1 MAMFRTIV
9 LVAGLVGL
17 VAGLLL
23 TGLQA
28 FTTVP
33 LILEAELYESGAGG
47 HDHASH
53 DHGTGTATDHDAGVI
68 PATDAAVEEEGW
80 APADGA
86 ERWLF
91 TAIANVL
98 TGIGFALL
106 LGAAAELKGGIRS
119 WRQGVFWGLAGF
131 AVFTLA
137 PGLGL
142 PPELPAMPAG
152 DLGDRQVW
160 WVMTVVLT
168 AGGIALL
175 AFGRTI
181 PLSLLAVAL
190 IVAPHVIG
198 APQLASFESP
208 IPEGLHH
215 DFVVAAVATS
225 FVFWVAIGGLTGLVR
240 NRLATPV

>member
-1 MAMFRTIV
+1 MALFRTIV

-28 FTTVP
+28 LTTVP
-33 LILEAELYESGAGG
+33 LILEAELYESGAG
-47 HDHASH
+47 
-53 DHGTGTATDHDAGVI
+53 AGEAVI
-68 PATDAAVEEEGW
+68 PAADAVVEEEGW

-86 ERWLF
+86 ERWFF

-198 APQLASFESP
+198 APQPDSFESP

-215 DFVVAAVATS
+215 DFVVAAVASS
-225 FVFWVAIGGLTGLVR
+225 FVFWVAIGGLTGVVR
-240 NRLATPV
+240 SRFAANA